1 MGKYN
6 KLYYSIGETAKFFEE
21 EISTIRYWEQQ
32 FNILKPKKNER
43 GVRFFTAK
51 DMENIERIQYLLRIK
66 KLTIE
71 GAKQELALSGEKVQ
85 QKVEVLQKLK
95 EVRNTLEKLK
105 NEL

>member
-6 KLYYSIGETAKFFEE
+6 KLYYSIGETAKLFEE

-71 GAKQELALSGEKVQ
+71 GAKQELALSGEKIE